1 MKMIDH
7 LDLIQI
13 RVPASR
19 GKEQVTPEY
28 CLSTVNPLRATC
40 NKNNTRDSVTGLT
53 ETEVVPSL
61 GT

>member
-7 LDLIQI
+7 LDLIQS

-28 CLSTVNPLRATC
+28 CLSTVNPSSAAC
-40 NKNNTRDSVTGLT
+40 NKKNTRDSVTGLT
-53 ETEVVPSL
+53 ETEVIPSI
-61 GT
+61 GM